1 MGSHSF
7 TDGFWLHVPT
17 RVPVTMKRNITLFS
31 LIAAFFSVGPGQLHA
46 QSRDELLTRQ
56 LLEGLPQDQHV
67 SAELSPSQ
75 AARQAKLEH
84 GGEVLSIEQETQG
97 YRVKLLVDGEVRFVS
112 VMNARVMN

>member
-1 MGSHSF
+1 
-7 TDGFWLHVPT
+7 
-17 RVPVTMKRNITLFS
+17 MKRNITLFS

-56 LLEGLPQDQHV
+56 LLEGLPQGQHV

-84 GGEVLSIEQETQG
+84 GGEVLSI
-97 YRVKLLVDGEVRFVS
+97 
-112 VMNARVMN
+112 